1 MQDEDV
7 KELTTFELPE
17 HGNEL
22 SLAEET
28 IEKLKSRLKIIV
40 TEKSITGESHEKIYE
55 DTMRVLDFVGQL
67 SVPAFALEDVL
78 EEHYTKTYLH
88 APQLAKRLWLDH
100 YGKLH
105 QPYNLLKNRCFRLLE
120 EIDAEYFK
128 RHKKRPPNWKP

>member
-1 MQDEDV
+1 MQNEDV
-7 KELTTFELPE
+7 KELTEFELPD

-28 IEKLKSRLKIIV
+28 IEKLKNRLKIIV
-40 TEKSITGESHEKIYE
+40 AEKSIKEKSHEKIYE

-67 SVPAFALEDVL
+67 SLPAFALEDTM
-78 EEHYTKTYLH
+78 EEYYKLTYLH
-88 APQLAKRLWLDH
+88 APQLAKRLWLNH
-100 YGKLH
+100 YGKVH

>member
-1 MQDEDV
+1 MQNETEEV
-7 KELTTFELPE
+7 NTRFELPE

-28 IEKLKSRLKIIV
+28 IEKLKCRLKLIV
-40 TEKSITGESHEKIYE
+40 KEKSITDESHDKIYE
-55 DTMRVLDFVGQL
+55 NTIRVLDFVGKL
-67 SVPAFALEDVL
+67 SLPAFALEDEMQEYYV
-78 EEHYTKTYLH
+78 KTYIH
-88 APQLAKRLWLDH
+88 APHLAKRLWLNH

-128 RHKKRPPNWKP
+128 TYKKRPPNWKY

>member
-1 MQDEDV
+1 MQNEEV
-7 KELTTFELPE
+7 EELTTFELPD

-28 IEKLKSRLKIIV
+28 IEKLKNRLKIIV
-40 TEKSITGESHEKIYE
+40 LQKSITGKSHEELYE

-67 SVPAFALEDVL
+67 SLPAFALED
-78 EEHYTKTYLH
+78 EMQEYYTKTYIH
-88 APQLAKRLWLDH
+88 APQLAKKLWLSH